1 MSQKDAF
8 EELRYSQEEKYFIQ
22 KEQEL
27 IEQLRRR
34 HEIENEIENITH
46 SKDVITDELLRD
58 LQSLG
63 YTHETLSLLYMVPLV
78 YVAWAE
84 GFISD
89 LERKRIFSIAQSRG
103 IQENSRTHSQLNN
116 WLDEQPTE
124 EFFQKSLGIIQTL
137 LHALPPDEEEKEKR
151 ELIAECHQVAEVS
164 RNLWGYWGAIPKP
177 EKEAINYVT
186 AELEREHYLVA
197 KHESNNNN

>member
-27 IEQLRRR
+27 IGQLRRR
-34 HEIENEIENITH
+34 AEIENEIENITH

-63 YTHETLSLLYMVPLV
+63 YTRETLSLLYMIPLV
-78 YVAWAE
+78 YVAWSE
-84 GFISD
+84 GFVSD
-89 LERKRIFSIAQSRG
+89 LERKRIFTIAHTRG
-103 IQENSRTHSQLNN
+103 IQDNSKAHKQLST

-124 EFFQKSLGIIQTL
+124 EFFGKSLGIIQTL
-137 LHALPPDEEEKEKR
+137 LHSLPPDEEEKEKR
-151 ELIAECHQVAEVS
+151 ELIAECHQVADIS
-164 RNLWGYWGAIPKP
+164 RNLWGYWGAIPRP
-177 EKEAINYVT
+177 EKEAINHI
-186 AELEREHYLVA
+186 AEELEREHYSIT
-197 KHESNNNN
+197 KEQT